1 MKKTLK
7 QARKEGREYI
17 NKYRKWSC
25 YISYRKEFG
34 FYHIEGYYTKSHY
47 PCRYIAKDG
56 YEVFILYKNGTLKE
70 VSNTEHSI
78 RFHQERKKRHNTKQ
92 NKKR

>member
-7 QARKEGREYI
+7 QAQKEGREYI

-34 FYHIEGYYTKSHY
+34 FYHVEGYYTKSHY
-47 PCRYIAKDG
+47 PCRYIAQDG

-70 VSNTEHSI
+70 VSNTEHS
-78 RFHQERKKRHNTKQ
+78 RCFHQERKRRKNKYINKRK
-92 NKKR
+92 